1 MTARVGFAVLVAAT
15 TLVASGGAAS
25 TADVAMPGKFF
36 APADL
41 DVLVGTTVTWR
52 NTDRGTHT
60 VTEDEDAFDS
70 GHIRPGGT
78 FSQTFAESGTFRF
91 HCTIHRFMRGSVSVY
106 EVVLLGPHE
115 PLPAGRR
122 AHLEG
127 VAPSGATLVVL
138 ERVLPGPVEV
148 VRRLRP
154 DAEGRFS
161 TAVFAPEPRRYRV
174 RAGKASSP
182 VVRVRV
188 APRVSA
194 ERIAGGI
201 AVRALP
207 ARPGSRV
214 AIQAY
219 DREHFAWV
227 TVARGRLDGR
237 SRATVGYEPI
247 GRRHVRAVV
256 VGREGW
262 SNGVSRP
269 LVVEPTGS

>member
-1 MTARVGFAVLVAAT
+1 VLAAAT
-15 TLVASGGAAS
+15 ALAASGSAAS
-25 TADVAMPGKFF
+25 TADVAMPGKFY

-78 FSQTFAESGTFRF
+78 FSQSFAESGTYRF
-91 HCTIHRFMRGSVSVY
+91 HCTIHRFMRGSVNVF
-106 EVVLLGPHE
+106 EVVLGGPRE

-127 VAPSGATLVVL
+127 VAPAGATVVVL

-148 VRRLRP
+148 VRRLKP

-161 TAVFAPEPRRYRV
+161 TDVFAPEPRRYRA
-174 RAGKASSP
+174 RAGAATSP
-182 VVRVRV
+182 IVRVRV
-188 APRVSA
+188 SPRVSVRRSA
-194 ERIAGGI
+194 AGI
-201 AVRALP
+201 AVHAVP

-214 AIQAY
+214 AVQAY
-219 DREHFAWV
+219 DRELFAWV
-227 TVARGRLDGR
+227 TVARGRLDTR
-237 SRATVGYEPI
+237 SRANVVYEPT
-247 GRRHVRAVV
+247 GREHVRAVV

-262 SNGVSRP
+262 SDGVSRP
-269 LVVEPTGS
+269 LVVGRAGS